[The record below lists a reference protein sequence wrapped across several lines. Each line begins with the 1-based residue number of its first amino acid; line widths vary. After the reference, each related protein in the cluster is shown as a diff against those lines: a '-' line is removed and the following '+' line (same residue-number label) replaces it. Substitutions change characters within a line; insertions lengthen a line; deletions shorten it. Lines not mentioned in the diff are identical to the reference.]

1 MNRRMVFYMTGQM
14 IKVEAAL
21 LILPL
26 IVSLY
31 YNEACYMSF
40 IITIAVALAVGFAM
54 TLVSRP
60 ENHVIYAKD
69 GFVVVTL
76 AWIAMSGIG
85 ALPFTISGEIPHY
98 IDAVFETISGF
109 TTTGATIIP
118 DIESLSRG
126 ILFWRSFTHWVG
138 GMGVLVFVMAI
149 IPNFSDRSMH
159 LIRAE
164 MTGPIIGKL
173 VPKAK
178 ETAKILYLIYIALT
192 AAEVIMLLFGG
203 MSLYESLVHSFGT
216 AGTGGFGV
224 KADSIGGYNS
234 YIQWVITVFML
245 LFGVNFNMYYF
256 ILIRHFR
263 AAFKIREIWCYFGIV
278 LVSIGIITANIMPI
292 YNNFAESL
300 RLSAFQVSSIITT
313 TGYATAD
320 FNLWPGLSKGILLLL
335 MFIGGCASS
344 TAGGIKQARI
354 IILIKMIRNEF
365 NRMLHPRSVNAV
377 KMEGKTVD
385 SATLKNVS
393 VYFALY
399 MLCLFTVFFILCFE
413 PFSFETNFSAAVAC
427 FNNVGPGFD
436 AVGPVSN
443 FAAYSDVSK
452 ITLSVAML
460 LGRLEM
466 FPLLLTLS
474 PSTWAKK

>member
-1 MNRRMVFYMTGQM
+1 MVFYMTGQM

-292 YNNFAESL
+292 YNNLAESL

>member
-292 YNNFAESL
+292 YNNLAESL

>member
-85 ALPFTISGEIPHY
+85 ALPFTISGEIPHC

-292 YNNFAESL
+292 YNNLAESL